1 MARIRIFCYNQPTNF
16 MLLKSLEISGFKSF
30 AKKTT
35 LEFTTPIS
43 AIVGPNGSGKSNVAE
58 AFRFVLGE
66 QSIKSLRG
74 KKGEDLIFN
83 GGKTLAR
90 LNRASVKLVFDNRA
104 KIFPVDFDE
113 ITLERVVHRDSVNEY
128 LLNGSQVRLK
138 DISELLF
145 SAHIGTSGHH
155 IISQGEA
162 DRMLTASIKERRAM
176 LEEALGLKV
185 YQVKKEESE
194 RKLAKTAENISSV
207 ESLRREIAPHIKFLR
222 KQVEKYEKAIALREE
237 LQSLYLLYFKIED
250 DYIAKEKARIHEEKK
265 IPEDSKKS
273 VAQEIHQI
281 KEVLS
286 KKDEH
291 KKESDEIIDLQMK
304 VSEARSKKE
313 SLVRDS
319 GKLEAEI
326 SYLSRS
332 IRDEETRSR
341 ENDQKTILLSE
352 VGTLKLSIDEYVAE
366 SERTEEVGA
375 LRSLIVKIKEAL
387 GSFIET
393 RASSSKES
401 EEKIAT
407 LSREKEEKL
416 KEKEKIEIAIAELT
430 EEETKLRQKE
440 QDIKA
445 DMDRKK
451 DDTFEAEKKMLE
463 LMSKEQEIENHLH
476 GLRVEEERVSALYE
490 EFKRDL
496 HEAGMLIG
504 HEVLQY
510 KNTPVETLE
519 DRNIQIERRKDVE
532 RKKIRLE
539 EMGGSNGAEIMKEY
553 QDVSERDRFLEKELV
568 DLQESSVSLQ
578 TLITDLEKKID
589 TEFKEG
595 LIKINKEFEIFFSLM
610 FGGGHA
616 ALKLV
621 KEEKRRVIDEEEGDE
636 LDVANQTEE
645 AEETKEGIE
654 IDVAL
659 PHKKTKGLVML
670 SGGERALTS
679 IALLFAIS
687 QVNPPPFVILD
698 ETDAALD
705 EANSKKYGDMIERLA
720 AHSGLILITH
730 NRETMSRAGVI
741 YGVTMGSE
749 GFSKLLSIQ
758 FDEAVVVAK

>member
-1 MARIRIFCYNQPTNF
+1 

-30 AKKTT
+30 AKKTV
-35 LEFTTPIS
+35 LEFNSPIS

-74 KKGEDLIFN
+74 KRGEDLIFN

-90 LNRASVKLVFDNRA
+90 LNRASVKLTFDNRS
-104 KIFPVDFDE
+104 KVFPMDFDE
-113 ITLERVVHRDSVNEY
+113 ITIERVVHRDSVNEY

-162 DRMLTASIKERRAM
+162 DRLLTASIKERRGM
-176 LEEALGLKV
+176 LEEALGLKT

-194 RKLAKTAENISSV
+194 RKLEKTAENISSV
-207 ESLRREIAPHIKFLR
+207 ESLRREIAPHIRFLK
-222 KQVEKYEKAIALREE
+222 KQVEKYEKAIALRTE
-237 LQSLYLLYFKIED
+237 LQSLYLLYFHIEER
-250 DYIAKEKARIHEEKK
+250 YIAQEKARVHEERK
-265 IPEDSKKS
+265 IPEDTKK
-273 VAQEIHQI
+273 AIAFEISQI
-281 KEVLS
+281 REALS

-291 KKESDEIIDLQMK
+291 KKESDEIMDLQMK
-304 VSEARSKKE
+304 VSEVRSQKE
-313 SLVRDS
+313 ALVRDS

-326 SYLSRS
+326 AYLARA
-332 IRDEETRSR
+332 IREEETKSR
-341 ENDQKTILLSE
+341 QNDQKTILLSE
-352 VGTLKLSIDEYVAE
+352 VHHLKRSIDQYVEE
-366 SERTEEVGA
+366 SEKTEDVGVI
-375 LRSLIVKIKEAL
+375 RSLVQKIRESI

-393 RASSSKES
+393 RASSSEEYES
-401 EEKIAT
+401 RIAALSQEQQEKT
-407 LSREKEEKL
+407 
-416 KEKEKIEIAIAELT
+416 KEKEAIEVSIAHLSS
-430 EEETKLRQKE
+430 EEQQLRQKE
-440 QDIKA
+440 AQIKA
-445 DMDRKK
+445 DMDRQK

-463 LMSKEQEIENHLH
+463 LMSKEQDIENRLH
-476 GLRVEEERVSALYE
+476 SLRLEEERVRMLDE

-496 HEAGMLIG
+496 HEAGQLIG
-504 HEVLQY
+504 HEVLRFREQQEGV
-510 KNTPVETLE
+510 VERE
-519 DRNIQIERRKDVE
+519 DRSVQLERRKEVE

-539 EMGGSNGAEIMKEY
+539 EIGGGNGAEIMKEY
-553 QDVSERDRFLEKELV
+553 EEVTSRDQFLEKELA
-568 DLQESSVSLQ
+568 DLGLSSESLK
-578 TLITDLEKKID
+578 TLITDLEARID
-589 TEFKEG
+589 SEFKEG
-595 LIKINKEFEIFFSLM
+595 LEKINKEFNTFFTLM

-616 ALKLV
+616 LLKLV
-621 KEEKRRVIDEEEGDE
+621 KEEKRRSVDE
-636 LDVANQTEE
+636 EE
-645 AEETKEGIE
+645 AEESVEPEDVKEGIE
-654 IDVAL
+654 IDVGL

-687 QVNPPPFVILD
+687 QVNPPPFIILD

-705 EANSKKYGDMIERLA
+705 EANSKKYGDMIVRLS

-730 NRETMSRAGVI
+730 NRETMSRAGII

-758 FDEAVVVAK
+758 FDEAVSVAK

>member
-1 MARIRIFCYNQPTNF
+1 

-35 LEFTTPIS
+35 LEFTAPIS

-74 KKGEDLIFN
+74 KRGEDLIFN
-83 GGKTLAR
+83 GGKSLSR
-90 LNRASVKLVFDNRA
+90 LNRASVKLVFDNRS
-104 KIFPVDFDE
+104 KVFPVDFEE

-207 ESLRREIAPHIKFLR
+207 ESLRREIAPHIKFLK

-237 LQSLYLLYFKIED
+237 LSLLYLLYFKIED
-250 DYIAKEKARIHEEKK
+250 EYISSEKVRLHEERKV
-265 IPEDSKKS
+265 PENTKQSI
-273 VAQEIHQI
+273 AFEIRNI

-304 VSEARSKKE
+304 VSDARAKKE
-313 SLVRDS
+313 NLVRDS
-319 GKLEAEI
+319 GKLEAEVSYI
-326 SYLSRS
+326 SRT
-332 IRDEETRSR
+332 IRDEETKSR
-341 ENDQKTILLSE
+341 ENDHKTILLSE
-352 VGTLKLSIDEYVAE
+352 VGTLKRSIDEYVAE
-366 SERTEEVGA
+366 SERTEDA
-375 LRSLIVKIKEAL
+375 STLKSLIVKIKEAL

-393 RASSSKES
+393 RASSSVEY
-401 EEKIAT
+401 EEKIRT
-407 LSREKEEKL
+407 LSIEREDKM
-416 KEKEKIEIAIAELT
+416 KEKEKIEIAIGELT
-430 EEETKLRQKE
+430 KEETELRQKE
-440 QDIKA
+440 QNIKA
-445 DMDRKK
+445 DMDRRK

-463 LMSKEQEIENHLH
+463 LMGKEQEIENTLH
-476 GLRVEEERVSALYE
+476 SIRLEEERLHIVNE

-504 HEVLQY
+504 HEVLRF
-510 KNTPVETLE
+510 KETMSGMGT
-519 DRNIQIERRKDVE
+519 DATMPDMVNRPAQIDRRKEVE
-532 RKKIRLE
+532 RKKIRFE
-539 EMGGSNGAEIMKEY
+539 EMGGGNGAEIMKEY
-553 QDVSERDRFLEKELV
+553 EDVSARDQFLEKELL
-568 DLQESSVSLQ
+568 DLGESSVSLQ
-578 TLITDLEKKID
+578 TLITDLENRID

-595 LIKINKEFEIFFSLM
+595 LIKINKEFETFFALM

-621 KEEKRRVIDEEEGDE
+621 KEEKRRVIDEEEG
-636 LDVANQTEE
+636 EE
-645 AEETKEGIE
+645 TMSGMGTDATMPDMETKEGIE

-758 FDEAVVVAK
+758 FEEAVSVAK

>member
-1 MARIRIFCYNQPTNF
+1 

-104 KIFPVDFDE
+104 KVFPVDFDE

-128 LLNGSQVRLK
+128 LLNGTQVRLK

-162 DRMLTASIKERRAM
+162 DRMLTANIKERRSM
-176 LEEALGLKV
+176 LEEALGLRV

-237 LQSLYLLYFKIED
+237 LQTLYILYFKIED
-250 DYIAKEKARIHEEKK
+250 DYISKEKNRIQDEKK

-273 VAQEIHQI
+273 VACEIHQI

-304 VSEARSKKE
+304 VSETRSKKE

-319 GKLEAEI
+319 GKLEAEV

-332 IRDEETRSR
+332 IRDEETKSR

-352 VGTLKLSIDEYVAE
+352 VGVLKRSIDEYVAE

-375 LRSLIVKIKEAL
+375 LRSLIVKIKDAL
-387 GSFIET
+387 GSFIEI

-401 EEKIAT
+401 EEKIST

-430 EEETKLRQKE
+430 EQEAGLRRKE

-445 DMDRKK
+445 EMDRKK

-476 GLRVEEERVSALYE
+476 SLRVEEERVSSLYE

-504 HEVLQY
+504 HEVLRY
-510 KNTPVETLE
+510 KETMSGMVE
-519 DRNIQIERRKDVE
+519 DRQTQIERRKDVE

-568 DLQESSVSLQ
+568 DLGESSVSLQ

-595 LIKINKEFEIFFSLM
+595 LIKINKEFETFFSLM

-636 LDVANQTEE
+636 TMSGLVMGTGTDTTMPDM
-645 AEETKEGIE
+645 EETKEGIE

-705 EANSKKYGDMIERLA
+705 EANSRKYGDMIERLA
-720 AHSGLILITH
+720 SHSGLILITH

>member
-1 MARIRIFCYNQPTNF
+1 

-35 LEFTTPIS
+35 LEFNASIS

-74 KKGEDLIFN
+74 KRGEDLIFN
-83 GGKTLAR
+83 GGKSLPR
-90 LNRASVKLVFDNRA
+90 QNRASVKLIFDNRS
-104 KIFPVDFDE
+104 KVFPIDFDE
-113 ITLERVVHRDSVNEY
+113 ITIERVVHRDSVNEY

-145 SAHIGTSGHH
+145 SAHIGSSGHH

-162 DRMLTASIKERRAM
+162 DRMLTASIKERRDM
-176 LEEALGLKV
+176 LEEALGLRI
-185 YQVKKEESE
+185 YQVKKQESE
-194 RKLAKTAENISSV
+194 RKLEKTAENISSV

-237 LQSLYLLYFKIED
+237 LSTLYRQYFKIED
-250 DYIAKEKARIHEEKK
+250 HYLSTEKTRLQNRRKNPEETKQRILN
-265 IPEDSKKS
+265 
-273 VAQEIHQI
+273 EIRDI
-281 KEVLS
+281 KAILN

-304 VSEARSKKE
+304 VSEVRSKKE
-313 SLVRDS
+313 QLVRDA

-326 SYLSRS
+326 AYLSRG
-332 IRDEETRSR
+332 IRDSEMKSR

-352 VGTLKLSIDEYVAE
+352 VHILNRSIDDYVNE
-366 SERTEEVGA
+366 SKKTEDPGT
-375 LRSLIVKIKEAL
+375 LRSLIKKIKDTL
-387 GSFIET
+387 SSFVET
-393 RASSSKES
+393 RASGEEYEQKIKSLSK
-401 EEKIAT
+401 
-407 LSREKEEKL
+407 EKEEKV
-416 KEKEKIEIAIAELT
+416 KEKEKIEADIFALSK
-430 EEETKLRQKE
+430 EEQEYRLKE
-440 QDIKA
+440 QEMKA
-445 DMDRKK
+445 EIDRKK
-451 DDTFEAEKKMLE
+451 DNTFEAEKKMLE
-463 LMSKEQEIENHLH
+463 LMSREQEVENELH
-476 GLRVEEERVSALYE
+476 NIRLEEERLKMLNE

-504 HEVLQY
+504 HEVL
-510 KNTPVETLE
+510 KFKEDMMTLGADSDE
-519 DRNIQIERRKDVE
+519 ERAAQVERRKELE

-539 EMGGSNGAEIMKEY
+539 EMGGGNGADIMKEY
-553 QDVSERDRFLEKELV
+553 EEVSSRDQFFEKELE
-568 DLQESSVSLQ
+568 DLGKSSESLQ
-578 TLITDLEKKID
+578 ALISDLENKID

-595 LIKINKEFEIFFSLM
+595 LQKINKEFETFFTLM

-616 ALKLV
+616 SLKLI
-621 KEEKRRVIDEEEGDE
+621 KEEKRKLLDEEEG
-636 LDVANQTEE
+636 EE
-645 AEETKEGIE
+645 MVVEPEETKEGIE

-687 QVNPPPFVILD
+687 QVNPPPFIILD

-705 EANSKKYGDMIERLA
+705 EANSKKYGDMIERLS

-749 GFSKLLSIQ
+749 GYSKLLSIQ
-758 FDEAVVVAK
+758 FDEAVIVAK

>member
-1 MARIRIFCYNQPTNF
+1 

-35 LEFTTPIS
+35 LEFSSSIS

-74 KKGEDLIFN
+74 KRGEDLIFN

-90 LNRASVKLVFDNRA
+90 QNRASVKLTFDNRSRV
-104 KIFPVDFDE
+104 FPIDFDE
-113 ITLERVVHRDSVNEY
+113 IVIERVVHRDSVNEY
-128 LLNGSQVRLK
+128 LLNGTSVRLK

-145 SAHIGTSGHH
+145 SANIGSSGYH

-162 DRMLTASIKERRAM
+162 DRMLSASIKERRSM

-194 RKLAKTAENISSV
+194 KKLVKTGENIASV
-207 ESLRREIAPHIKFLR
+207 ESLRREIAPHIRFLK
-222 KQVEKYEKAIALREE
+222 KQVEKYEKAIVLREE
-237 LQSLYLLYFKIED
+237 LTSLYLVYLHIED
-250 DYIAKEKARIHEEKK
+250 NYLAKEKTKITELRITPEENKKK
-265 IPEDSKKS
+265 ISIELAS
-273 VAQEIHQI
+273 I
-281 KEVLS
+281 KEVLH
-286 KKDEH
+286 KRDEH
-291 KKESDEIIDLQMK
+291 KKEGDEIISLQTK
-304 VSEARSKKE
+304 TSDVRFKKE
-313 SLVRDS
+313 GLMRDA

-326 SYLSRS
+326 SYINRS
-332 IRDEETRSR
+332 IREEETRANQNES
-341 ENDQKTILLSE
+341 KTILLSE
-352 VGTLKLSIDEYVAE
+352 VGQLKKAIDAYVEE
-366 SERTEEVGA
+366 SESVTDIGV
-375 LRSLIVKIKEAL
+375 LRSFIQKIKQACS
-387 GSFIET
+387 SFIET
-393 RASSSKES
+393 RASSSEENQNKKELLEKER
-401 EEKIAT
+401 EEKIK
-407 LSREKEEKL
+407 EKEEI
-416 KEKEKIEIAIAELT
+416 EKSISVLSGQEQALRAE
-430 EEETKLRQKE
+430 EAR
-440 QDIKA
+440 IKSE
-445 DMDRKK
+445 MDKQK

-463 LMSKEQEIENHLH
+463 LMSKEQECESELH
-476 GLRVEEERVSALYE
+476 SLRVEEERINMLYE

-496 HEAGMLIG
+496 HEAGMLLGTDI
-504 HEVLQY
+504 LKY
-510 KNTPVETLE
+510 KEITMSDIADVTNEE
-519 DRNIQIERRKDVE
+519 RSIQVERRRDIE

-539 EMGGSNGAEIMKEY
+539 ETGGGNGTDVMKEFEE
-553 QDVSERDRFLEKELV
+553 VSNRDQFLEKELI
-568 DLQESSVSLQ
+568 DLRQSSESLQ
-578 TLITDLEKKID
+578 TLITDLEIKID

-595 LIKINKEFEIFFSLM
+595 LAKINKEFNNFFTLM

-616 ALKLV
+616 LLTLV
-621 KEEKRRVIDEEEGDE
+621 KEEKRRVIDEEEG
-636 LDVANQTEE
+636 EE
-645 AEETKEGIE
+645 GGEIEEVETKEGIE
-654 IDVAL
+654 IDVGL

-705 EANSKKYGDMIERLA
+705 EANSKKYGDMIVRLS

-758 FDEAVVVAK
+758 FDEAVAVAK

>member
-1 MARIRIFCYNQPTNF
+1 

-30 AKKTT
+30 AKKTN
-35 LEFTTPIS
+35 LEFNAPIS

-74 KKGEDLIFN
+74 KRGEDLIFN
-83 GGKTLAR
+83 GGKSLAR
-90 LNRASVKLVFDNRA
+90 QNRASVKLVFDNRA
-104 KIFPVDFDE
+104 KVFPVDFDE

-138 DISELLF
+138 DITELLF

-176 LEEALGLKV
+176 LEEALGLKT

-194 RKLAKTAENISSV
+194 RKLEKTAENISSV
-207 ESLRREIAPHIKFLR
+207 ESLRREIAPHIKFLK

-237 LQSLYLLYFKIED
+237 LQALYLLYFHIED
-250 DYIAKEKARIHEEKK
+250 RFLSSEKTRLHSART
-265 IPEDSKKS
+265 IPEDTKK
-273 VAQEIHQI
+273 AIAFEIGQI
-281 KEVLS
+281 KEALS

-291 KKESDEIIDLQMK
+291 KKESDEIIDLQVK
-304 VSEARSKKE
+304 VSEAREKKE
-313 SLVRDS
+313 VMVRDS

-326 SYLSRS
+326 SYLARA
-332 IRDEETRSR
+332 IREEETKSR
-341 ENDQKTILLSE
+341 QNDQKTILLSE
-352 VGTLKLSIDEYVAE
+352 VHSLKRSIDEYAEE
-366 SERTEEVGA
+366 SEKTEDVGV
-375 LRSLIVKIKEAL
+375 LKSFIQKIKDSL
-387 GSFIET
+387 GAFIET
-393 RASSSKES
+393 RASSS
-401 EEKIAT
+401 EEYEAKIVA
-407 LSREKEEKL
+407 LNGEKEEKMKA
-416 KEKEKIEIAIAELT
+416 KERLEVSIGELT
-430 EEETKLRQKE
+430 KEENELRQKE
-440 QDIKA
+440 HQIKA
-445 DMDRKK
+445 EMDRKK

-463 LMSKEQEIENHLH
+463 LMSKEQEVENRLH
-476 GLRVEEERVSALYE
+476 ALRLEDERLRIQDE

-504 HEVLQY
+504 HEVLRFRDY
-510 KNTPVETLE
+510 NGTHGSMGPIAE
-519 DRNIQIERRKDVE
+519 DRPAQIERRKELE

-539 EMGGSNGAEIMKEY
+539 EIGGGNGADIMKEH
-553 QDVSERDRFLEKELV
+553 DEVTSRDQFLEKELL
-568 DLQESSVSLQ
+568 DLAQSSQSLQ
-578 TLITDLEKKID
+578 TLITDLEQRID

-595 LIKINKEFEIFFSLM
+595 LAKINKEFDTFFTLM

-616 ALKLV
+616 SLRLV
-621 KEEKRRVIDEEEGDE
+621 KEEKRRSVDE
-636 LDVANQTEE
+636 EE
-645 AEETKEGIE
+645 AEETTEPEDAKEGIE
-654 IDVAL
+654 IDVGL

-687 QVNPPPFVILD
+687 QVNPPPFIILD

-705 EANSKKYGDMIERLA
+705 EANSKKYGDMIERLS

-730 NRETMSRAGVI
+730 NRETMSRAGII

>member
-1 MARIRIFCYNQPTNF
+1 

-30 AKKTT
+30 AKKIT
-35 LEFTTPIS
+35 LEFSASIS

-83 GGKTLAR
+83 GGKSLPR
-90 LNRASVKLVFDNRA
+90 QNRASVKLVFDNRA

-138 DISELLF
+138 DITELLL

-162 DRMLTASIKERRAM
+162 DRMLTASLKERRAM
-176 LEEALGLKV
+176 LEEALGLKA

-194 RKLAKTAENISSV
+194 RKLDKTGENIASV
-207 ESLRREIAPHIKFLR
+207 ESLRREIAPHIRFLK
-222 KQVEKYEKAIALREE
+222 KQVEKYEKAIALRTE
-237 LQSLYLLYFKIED
+237 LQGLYLLYFKIED
-250 DYIAKEKARIHEEKK
+250 DFLTTEKARLHDARKE
-265 IPEDSKKS
+265 PEHAKS
-273 VAQEIHQI
+273 AILKELAHI
-281 KEVLS
+281 KEILS

-291 KKESDEIIDLQMK
+291 KQESDEIIDLQMK
-304 VSEARSKKE
+304 MSDMRLKKE
-313 SLVRDS
+313 GLVRDS

-326 SYLSRS
+326 SYISRS
-332 IRDEETRSR
+332 IRDEETKSR
-341 ENDQKTILLSE
+341 QNDQKTILLSE
-352 VGTLKLSIDEYVAE
+352 VQNLKQSIDQYAAE
-366 SERTEEVGA
+366 SQRTEDVGV
-375 LRSLIVKIKEAL
+375 LRDLINSIREACS
-387 GSFIET
+387 SFIET
-393 RASSSKES
+393 RASSSAES
-401 EEKIAT
+401 EEKIAALT
-407 LSREKEEKL
+407 RERAGKTREKEG
-416 KEKEKIEIAIAELT
+416 I
-430 EEETKLRQKE
+430 EETIATLSIREQALRAKE
-440 QDIKA
+440 QEIKA
-445 DMDRKK
+445 DMDKKK

-463 LMSKEQEIENHLH
+463 LMSKEQEIENNLH
-476 GLRVEEERVSALYE
+476 AIRLEEERIKMLDE

-496 HEAGMLIG
+496 HEAGTLIG
-504 HEVLQY
+504 HEVLRY
-510 KNTPVETLE
+510 KNEVLGDARLAE
-519 DRNIQIERRKDVE
+519 DRHAQIERRKEVE

-539 EMGGSNGAEIMKEY
+539 EIGGGTGADIVKEY
-553 QDVSERDRFLEKELV
+553 EEVTSRDQFLEKELL
-568 DLQESSVSLQ
+568 DLAQSSESLK
-578 TLITDLEKKID
+578 TLIADLETRID

-595 LIKINKEFEIFFSLM
+595 LAKINKEFTTFFSLM

-621 KEEKRRVIDEEEGDE
+621 REEKRRAVDEEEAEE
-636 LDVANQTEE
+636 LPEP
-645 AEETKEGIE
+645 EETKEGIE

-687 QVNPPPFVILD
+687 QVNPPPFIILD

-705 EANSKKYGDMIERLA
+705 EANSKKYGDMIERLS

-730 NRETMSRAGVI
+730 NRETMSRAGII

-758 FDEAVVVAK
+758 FDEAARVAK

>member
-1 MARIRIFCYNQPTNF
+1 

-35 LEFTTPIS
+35 LEFNSSIS

-74 KKGEDLIFN
+74 KRGEDLIFN

-90 LNRASVKLVFDNRA
+90 QNRASVKLTFDNRSRV
-104 KIFPVDFDE
+104 FPIDFDE
-113 ITLERVVHRDSVNEY
+113 IVIERVVHRDSVNEY
-128 LLNGSQVRLK
+128 LLNGSSVRLK

-145 SAHIGTSGHH
+145 SANIGSSGHH

-162 DRMLTASIKERRAM
+162 DRMLSASIKERRSM

-194 RKLAKTAENISSV
+194 RKLVKTSENIASV
-207 ESLRREIAPHIKFLR
+207 ESLRREIAPHIRFLK

-237 LQSLYLLYFKIED
+237 LTSLYLVYLKIED
-250 DYIAKEKARIHEEKK
+250 NYLSKEKARLADLRITPEENKK
-265 IPEDSKKS
+265 LIASELAS
-273 VAQEIHQI
+273 I
-281 KEVLS
+281 KEVLN

-291 KKESDEIIDLQMK
+291 KKESDEIISLQTK
-304 VSEARSKKE
+304 TSDVRFKKE
-313 SLVRDS
+313 NLMRDA
-319 GKLEAEI
+319 GKIEAEI
-326 SYLSRS
+326 SYINRS
-332 IRDEETRSR
+332 IRDEEAKTN
-341 ENDQKTILLSE
+341 ENEGKTILLSE
-352 VGTLKLSIDEYVAE
+352 VGQLRKAIDEYAQE
-366 SERTEEVGA
+366 SESVSDIGI
-375 LRSLIVKIKEAL
+375 LRSFIQKIKDACA
-387 GSFIET
+387 SFIET
-393 RASSSKES
+393 RASSSEES
-401 EEKIAT
+401 ENKKALLIKE
-407 LSREKEEKL
+407 REEKT
-416 KEKEKIEIAIAELT
+416 KEKEGIEKSIQVLS
-430 EEETKLRQKE
+430 EEEHTLRAE
-440 QDIKA
+440 EIRIKSE
-445 DMDRKK
+445 MDKQK

-463 LMSKEQEIENHLH
+463 LMSKEQEIESELH
-476 GLRVEEERVSALYE
+476 SIRNEEERAKMLYE

-496 HEAGMLIG
+496 HEAGMLLGTEILSYKDAAVV
-504 HEVLQY
+504 EVENEERSMQ
-510 KNTPVETLE
+510 T
-519 DRNIQIERRKDVE
+519 ERRRDIE

-539 EMGGSNGAEIMKEY
+539 ETGGGNGAEVMKEFTE
-553 QDVSERDRFLEKELV
+553 VTSRDEFLEKELI
-568 DLQESSVSLQ
+568 DLRQSSDSLQ
-578 TLITDLEKKID
+578 TLITDLENKID

-595 LIKINKEFEIFFSLM
+595 LAKINKEFNNFFTLM

-616 ALKLV
+616 LLTLV
-621 KEEKRRVIDEEEGDE
+621 KEEKRRAIDEEEGE
-636 LDVANQTEE
+636 ETEE
-645 AEETKEGIE
+645 KEEVETKEGIE
-654 IDVAL
+654 IDVGL

-705 EANSKKYGDMIERLA
+705 EANSKKYGDMIVRLS

-730 NRETMSRAGVI
+730 NRETMSRAGII

-758 FDEAVVVAK
+758 FDEAVAVAK

>member
-1 MARIRIFCYNQPTNF
+1 

-35 LEFTTPIS
+35 LEFTAPIS

-74 KKGEDLIFN
+74 KRGEDLIFN
-83 GGKTLAR
+83 GGKSLSR
-90 LNRASVKLVFDNRA
+90 LNRASAKLVFDNRS
-104 KIFPVDFDE
+104 KVFPIDFDE
-113 ITLERVVHRDSVNEY
+113 ITFERVVHRDSVNEY

-162 DRMLTASIKERRAM
+162 DRMLTASIKERRSM

-222 KQVEKYEKAIALREE
+222 KQVEKYEKAIALRED
-237 LQSLYLLYFKIED
+237 LSSLYLLYFKIED
-250 DYIAKEKARIHEEKK
+250 QYISTEKVRFHEERKV
-265 IPEDSKKS
+265 PENTKQSI
-273 VAQEIHQI
+273 AFEIRAI
-281 KEVLS
+281 KDILS
-286 KKDEH
+286 TKDEH

-313 SLVRDS
+313 NLVRDA
-319 GKLEAEI
+319 GKLEAEVSYI
-326 SYLSRS
+326 SRT
-332 IRDEETRSR
+332 IRDEETKSR
-341 ENDQKTILLSE
+341 ENDHKTILLSE
-352 VGTLKLSIDEYVAE
+352 VGSLKRSIDEYAAE
-366 SERTEEVGA
+366 SERTEDAGT
-375 LRSLIVKIKEAL
+375 LKSLIAKIKDTL

-393 RASSSKES
+393 RASSSVEY
-401 EEKIAT
+401 EEKIRALT
-407 LSREKEEKL
+407 IEREDKM
-416 KEKEKIEIAIAELT
+416 KEKEKIEIAIGELT
-430 EEETKLRQKE
+430 KEEAELRQKE
-440 QDIKA
+440 QSIKA

-463 LMSKEQEIENHLH
+463 LMGKEQEIENALH
-476 GLRVEEERVSALYE
+476 SIRLEEERLNMLNE

-504 HEVLQY
+504 HEVLRFKEHQPSEEVLRVIA
-510 KNTPVETLE
+510 NEERLAQT
-519 DRNIQIERRKDVE
+519 DRRKEVE

-539 EMGGSNGAEIMKEY
+539 EMGGGNGTEIMKEY
-553 QDVSERDRFLEKELV
+553 EEVTSRDQFLEKELV
-568 DLQESSVSLQ
+568 DLGESSVSLQ
-578 TLITDLEKKID
+578 TLITDLENRID

-595 LIKINKEFEIFFSLM
+595 LHKINKEFETFFALM

-621 KEEKRRVIDEEEGDE
+621 KEEKRRVIDEEEGD
-636 LDVANQTEE
+636 VGAVPEE
-645 AEETKEGIE
+645 PEETKEGIE
-654 IDVAL
+654 IDVTL

-758 FDEAVVVAK
+758 FDEAIAVAK

>member
-1 MARIRIFCYNQPTNF
+1 M
-16 MLLKSLEISGFKSF
+16 
-30 AKKTT
+30 
-35 LEFTTPIS
+35 
-43 AIVGPNGSGKSNVAE
+43 
-58 AFRFVLGE
+58 
-66 QSIKSLRG
+66 
-74 KKGEDLIFN
+74 
-83 GGKTLAR
+83 
-90 LNRASVKLVFDNRA
+90 
-104 KIFPVDFDE
+104 
-113 ITLERVVHRDSVNEY
+113 VH
-128 LLNGSQVRLK
+128 
-138 DISELLF
+138 
-145 SAHIGTSGHH
+145 
-155 IISQGEA
+155 
-162 DRMLTASIKERRAM
+162 
-176 LEEALGLKV
+176 
-185 YQVKKEESE
+185 
-194 RKLAKTAENISSV
+194 
-207 ESLRREIAPHIKFLR
+207 
-222 KQVEKYEKAIALREE
+222 
-237 LQSLYLLYFKIED
+237 
-250 DYIAKEKARIHEEKK
+250 
-265 IPEDSKKS
+265 
-273 VAQEIHQI
+273 EIHQI

-304 VSEARSKKE
+304 VSETRSKKE

-319 GKLEAEI
+319 GKLEAEV

-332 IRDEETRSR
+332 IRDEETKSR

-352 VGTLKLSIDEYVAE
+352 VGVLKRSIDEYVAE

-375 LRSLIVKIKEAL
+375 LRSLIVKIKDAL
-387 GSFIET
+387 GSFIEI

-401 EEKIAT
+401 EEKIST

-430 EEETKLRQKE
+430 EQEAGLRRKE

-445 DMDRKK
+445 EMDRKK

-476 GLRVEEERVSALYE
+476 SLRVEEERVSALYE

-504 HEVLQY
+504 HEVLRY
-510 KNTPVETLE
+510 KETMSGMVE
-519 DRNIQIERRKDVE
+519 DRQTQIERRKDVE

-568 DLQESSVSLQ
+568 DLGESSVSLQ

-595 LIKINKEFEIFFSLM
+595 LIKINKEFETFFSLM

-636 LDVANQTEE
+636 TMSGLVMGTGTDTTMPDM
-645 AEETKEGIE
+645 EETKEGIE

-705 EANSKKYGDMIERLA
+705 EANSRKYGDMIERLA
-720 AHSGLILITH
+720 SHSGLILITH